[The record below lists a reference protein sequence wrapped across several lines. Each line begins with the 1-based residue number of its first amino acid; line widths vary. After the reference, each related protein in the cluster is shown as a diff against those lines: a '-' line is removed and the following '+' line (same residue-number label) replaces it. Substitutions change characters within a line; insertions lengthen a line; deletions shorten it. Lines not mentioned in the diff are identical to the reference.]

1 MEEMIRFVVF
11 KNLDETLNEN
21 VSLDG
26 LCFFF
31 FFNIKA
37 DLDMMEIPSHIYN
50 IEGDYDHYYLIAGEN
65 DDYLIDPTYLQ
76 FLPKENERPIMFKE
90 FPATVLE
97 KTDRGKE
104 ILGDLLYNGY
114 HKLMGDDMDI
124 YLSSFKLKE
133 KRFK

>member
-1 MEEMIRFVVF
+1 
-11 KNLDETLNEN
+11 
-21 VSLDG
+21 
-26 LCFFF
+26 
-31 FFNIKA
+31 
-37 DLDMMEIPSHIYN
+37 
-50 IEGDYDHYYLIAGEN
+50 
-65 DDYLIDPTYLQ
+65 
-76 FLPKENERPIMFKE
+76 MFKE

-133 KRFK
+133 KRFKWR